1 MDCGGGRA
9 KDNIPHTLQI
19 LQMASYALRPYQC
32 PSGLP
37 TIHQRSPG
45 EPTGCLRGRIHRRYP
60 NLFGLRRP
68 APGPHMRSAQMPS
81 ESWTIRKPQEV
92 QLPHGYSRVPR
103 VHTDS
108 NRTPHGP
115 GEGSHDP
122 ELAGTVKRL

>member
-1 MDCGGGRA
+1 MDWRGGQA
-9 KDNIPHTLQI
+9 TDNIAHALRI
-19 LQMASYALRPYQC
+19 LRMASYALQPYQC

-37 TIHQRSPG
+37 TIHQQSPG
-45 EPTGCLRGRIHRRYP
+45 EPTGHLHGRIHRRYP

-68 APGPHMRSAQMPS
+68 APGPRTRSAQMPS
-81 ESWTIRKPQEV
+81 GSWTIREPQEV

-115 GEGSHDP
+115 SEGSHNP
-122 ELAGTVKRL
+122 ELAGTAKRP